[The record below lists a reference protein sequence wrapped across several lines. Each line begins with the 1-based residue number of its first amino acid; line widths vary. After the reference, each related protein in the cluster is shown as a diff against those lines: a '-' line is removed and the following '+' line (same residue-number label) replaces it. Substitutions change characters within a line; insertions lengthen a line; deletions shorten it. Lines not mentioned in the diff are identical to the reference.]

1 MTQLTNALDGEACVE
16 DISEYDEDLWE
27 DFEDDRFAP
36 PQITYR
42 EAVERLLNL
51 ASKRTDVRVEWDGKQ
66 EWDGRRWRTDARVVF
81 PEADGLRAHLK
92 SAAQLHLF
100 ERIVS
105 SGIPLPERHAIW
117 YPQEGVITARLVGDF
132 DQFHSALVR
141 SVLPRQKRAAD
152 LEGPLGA
159 DLAAM
164 LASTGAFCVSEAA
177 DGSGRSLRLVSVPP
191 ELSLLYNTR
200 HGGGLSPSVELSG
213 VSVSNAAEAQKALV
227 AYGTSYLFGLAKAQG
242 ASLRLW
248 DTGYR
253 LGSRRGPSYS
263 KKIRFPQRQYDA
275 EPAELYGA
283 GNAAGRHPV
292 ERYLKY
298 YQVLEF
304 YMPKA
309 VDWEVTQQGVAG
321 QNQAQSPYIRPPKDG
336 SLRIE
341 QNQLD
346 AVINLA
352 VTQADVA
359 GLLRDRDLFTAL
371 SNPQIIQHVETLE
384 HDGSGAP
391 LLSSDYR
398 KAVSSRVY
406 GIRNRIVHMKEGGG
420 VKGAPLLGL
429 HSREAR
435 DLAADLRLLRY
446 LAEKAM
452 ERWATALP

>member
-1 MTQLTNALDGEACVE
+1 ME
-16 DISEYDEDLWE
+16 DISQYDDDLWD
-27 DFEDDRFAP
+27 DFEDDWFAP
-36 PQITYR
+36 PQITYQ
-42 EAVERLLNL
+42 EAVERLKSL
-51 ASKRTDVRVEWDGKQ
+51 AGKRTDVVVEWDGKQ
-66 EWDGRRWRTDARVVF
+66 KWDGRRWRDDARVVF
-81 PEADGLRAHLK
+81 ADADGLRMRLR
-92 SAAQLHLF
+92 SAAQLEHV

-105 SGIPLPERHAIW
+105 SGVPLPERHAIW
-117 YPQEGVITARLVGDF
+117 YPQNGVITARLVGDF
-132 DQFHSALVR
+132 DQFHNALVR
-141 SVLPRQKRAAD
+141 SLLPRQKRAVD

-159 DLAAM
+159 DLAGM
-164 LASTGAFCVSEAA
+164 LASTGAFHVGEEA

-200 HGGGLSPSVELSG
+200 HGGGLSPSLELSG
-213 VSVSNAAEAQKALV
+213 VSASDAAEAQKVLV
-227 AYGTSYLFGLAKAQG
+227 AYGTSYLFGLAKAQA

-263 KKIRFPQRQYDA
+263 TKLRFPQRQYDA

-292 ERYLKY
+292 ERWLKF

-309 VDWEVTQQGVAG
+309 VDWEVARQGVAK
-321 QNQAQSPYIRPPKDG
+321 QEQAQSPYARPQKTG
-336 SLRIE
+336 SLGSE

-359 GLLRDRDLFTAL
+359 GLLRDRELFTTL
-371 SNPQIIQHVETLE
+371 SDPTIIQHVETLE
-384 HDGSGAP
+384 DDGSGAP
-391 LLSSDYR
+391 LPGSDYR
-398 KAVSSRVY
+398 NAISSRVY

-420 VKGAPLLGL
+420 PKGTPLLGL
-429 HSREAR
+429 HSQEAR
-435 DLAADLRLLRY
+435 DLAADLRLVRY

-452 ERWATALP
+452 EYWATALP

>member
-1 MTQLTNALDGEACVE
+1 ME
-16 DISEYDEDLWE
+16 DISQYEEDLWE
-27 DFEDDRFAP
+27 DFEDDWFAP

-42 EAVERLLNL
+42 EAVERLQNL
-51 ASKRTDVRVEWDGKQ
+51 AINRTDVLVEWDGKQ
-66 EWDGRRWRTDARVVF
+66 EWDGRRWRDDARVVF
-81 PEADGLRAHLK
+81 PEAQGLRVRLK
-92 SAAQLHLF
+92 SAAQLNHF

-117 YPQEGVITARLVGDF
+117 YPQDGAIKARLVGDF

-141 SVLPRQKRAAD
+141 SLFPRQKRAVD
-152 LEGPLGA
+152 LESPLGA
-159 DLAAM
+159 DLAGM
-164 LASTGAFCVSEAA
+164 LASTGAFHVSEAA

-200 HGGGLSPSVELSG
+200 HGGGLSPSLELSG
-213 VSVSNAAEAQKALV
+213 VSASNATEAQKILV

-263 KKIRFPQRQYDA
+263 TKVRFPQRQYDA

-309 VDWEVTQQGVAG
+309 VDWEVTQQGVAR
-321 QNQAQSPYIRPPKDG
+321 QKLAQSPYSRTQKDG
-336 SLRIE
+336 SLGIE

-352 VTQADVA
+352 VTPADVA
-359 GLLRDRDLFTAL
+359 GLLGDRELFTTL
-371 SNPQIIQHVETLE
+371 SNPRIIQHVETLE

-391 LLSSDYR
+391 LTSSDYR
-398 KAVSSRVY
+398 RDISSRVY

-420 VKGAPLLGL
+420 VKGTPLLGL

-435 DLAADLRLLRY
+435 DLAADLRLVRY

-452 ERWATALP
+452 ENWATDLP

>member
-1 MTQLTNALDGEACVE
+1 ME
-16 DISEYDEDLWE
+16 DISQYDDDLWDDFEDE
-27 DFEDDRFAP
+27 DFEP
-36 PQITYR
+36 PRITYQ
-42 EAVERLLNL
+42 EAVERLQRL
-51 ASKRTDVRVEWDGKQ
+51 AGRRTDVTVEWDGKQ
-66 EWDGRRWRTDARVVF
+66 KWDGRRWRDDARIVF
-81 PEADGLRAHLK
+81 TGAGGPRIRLR
-92 SAAQLHLF
+92 SAAQLHLM
-100 ERIVS
+100 ERLVGS
-105 SGIPLPERHAIW
+105 AVPLPERHAVW
-117 YPQEGVITARLVGDF
+117 YPQSGVITARLIGDF

-141 SVLPRQKRAAD
+141 SLLPRQRRAAD

-159 DLAAM
+159 DLAGL
-164 LASTGAFCVSEAA
+164 LASTGAFRVREEA

-200 HGGGLSPSVELSG
+200 DGGGLSPSLELSG
-213 VSVSNAAEAQKALV
+213 VSAPDAAEAQKALV

-248 DTGYR
+248 DSGYR

-263 KKIRFPQRQYDA
+263 TKLRFPQRRYDA

-292 ERYLKY
+292 ERWLKY

-309 VDWEVTQQGVAG
+309 VAREMAVQGVAK
-321 QNQAQSPYIRPPKDG
+321 QDQAQSPYARPQKTR
-336 SLRIE
+336 SLGTE

-352 VTQADVA
+352 VTQAEVA
-359 GLLRDRDLFTAL
+359 GLLRDRDLFATL
-371 SNPQIIQHVETLE
+371 SDPAVIRHVETLAD
-384 HDGSGAP
+384 DGSGAP
-391 LLSSDYR
+391 LPGSDYR
-398 KAVSSRVY
+398 AAISSRVY

-420 VKGAPLLGL
+420 KKGTPLLGL

-435 DLAADLRLLRY
+435 DLAADLRLVRY
-446 LAEKAM
+446 LAEKTM
-452 ERWATALP
+452 EHWATALP

>member
-1 MTQLTNALDGEACVE
+1 ME
-16 DISEYDEDLWE
+16 DITQYDDDPWDDVEEDWPE
-27 DFEDDRFAP
+27 QPRT
-36 PQITYR
+36 TYQ
-42 EAVERLLNL
+42 EAVERLQHL
-51 ASKRTDVRVEWDGKQ
+51 AGQRTDVVVEWDGKQ
-66 EWDGRRWRTDARVVF
+66 QWDGRRWRDDARIVF
-81 PEADGLRAHLK
+81 TGAGGPRIRLR
-92 SAAQLHLF
+92 SAAQLEHV
-100 ERIVS
+100 ERVVG
-105 SGIPLPERHAIW
+105 SGVPLPERHAIW
-117 YPQEGVITARLVGDF
+117 YPQKGVITARLIGDF

-141 SVLPRQKRAAD
+141 SLLPRQRRAVD
-152 LEGPLGA
+152 LKGSLGA
-159 DLAAM
+159 DLAGL
-164 LASTGAFCVSEAA
+164 LASTGAFHVSEKA

-200 HGGGLSPSVELSG
+200 DGGGLSPSLELSG
-213 VSVSNAAEAQKALV
+213 VSVPDAAEAQKALI
-227 AYGTSYLFGLAKAQG
+227 AYGTAYLFGLAKAQG

-248 DTGYR
+248 DNGYR

-263 KKIRFPQRQYDA
+263 TKLRFPQRQYDA

-292 ERYLKY
+292 ERWLKY

-309 VDWEVTQQGVAG
+309 VAWEVAQQGVAK
-321 QNQAQSPYIRPPKDG
+321 QEQAQSPYARPQKTRSLG
-336 SLRIE
+336 SE

-359 GLLRDRDLFTAL
+359 GLLSDRDLFATL
-371 SNPQIIQHVETLE
+371 SDPAIIQHVEALQD
-384 HDGSGAP
+384 DGSGAP
-391 LLSSDYR
+391 LPGSDYR
-398 KAVSSRVY
+398 TALSSRVY

-420 VKGAPLLGL
+420 KRGTPLLGL

-435 DLAADLRLLRY
+435 DLAADLRLVRY

-452 ERWATALP
+452 EHWATALP

>member
-1 MTQLTNALDGEACVE
+1 ME
-16 DISEYDEDLWE
+16 DISEYDEDFWE
-27 DFEDDRFAP
+27 DFEEDWHLP
-36 PQITYR
+36 PQKTYR
-42 EAVERLLNL
+42 EAVERLQSL
-51 ASKRTDVRVEWDGKQ
+51 ASKRTDVHVDWDGRQ

-81 PEADGLRAHLK
+81 PEANNLSARMK
-92 SAAQLHLF
+92 SASQLSHF
-100 ERIVS
+100 EHIVS
-105 SGIPLPERHAIW
+105 AGIPLPERHAIW
-117 YPQEGVITARLVGDF
+117 YPQEGMIAARLVGDF
-132 DQFHSALVR
+132 EQFYSALVR
-141 SVLPRQKRAAD
+141 SLLPRQKRAVD
-152 LEGPLGA
+152 PESPLGA
-159 DLAAM
+159 ELTAM
-164 LASTGAFCVSEAA
+164 LALTGAFCVREAPG
-177 DGSGRSLRLVSVPP
+177 GSGRSLRLVSVPP
-191 ELSLLYNTR
+191 ELSLLYSRR
-200 HGGGLSPSVELSG
+200 HEARLSPSLELSG
-213 VSVSNAAEAQKALV
+213 VSVSNASEAQKVLV
-227 AYGTSYLFGLAKAQG
+227 AYGTSYLFSLAKAQG

-263 KKIRFPQRQYDA
+263 NKIRFPQRQYDT

-283 GNAAGRHPV
+283 GNSMGRHPV

-309 VDWEVTQQGVAG
+309 VQWEVTQQGVAG
-321 QNQAQSPYIRPPKDG
+321 QKQAQSPYIRPQKDG

-352 VTQADVA
+352 VTKADVT
-359 GLLRDRDLFTAL
+359 GLLRDRELFSTL

-384 HDGSGAP
+384 HDGSGVP
-391 LLSSDYR
+391 LSSSDYR
-398 KAVSSRVY
+398 PAISSRVY

-420 VKGAPLLGL
+420 VKGTPLLGL

-452 ERWATALP
+452 EHWAADLP